1 MATNTH
7 DNLNS
12 QQIPQEW
19 RLYHPVSGDEITI
32 ANTGLLS
39 SYMARQY
46 WLDSGWMLD
55 DTIFLEIEDEAND
68 GQ

>member
-1 MATNTH
+1 MN
-7 DNLNS
+7 DLNS

-19 RLYHPVSGDEITI
+19 RLYHPVSGDEKTI
-32 ANTGLLS
+32 PNNGLLS